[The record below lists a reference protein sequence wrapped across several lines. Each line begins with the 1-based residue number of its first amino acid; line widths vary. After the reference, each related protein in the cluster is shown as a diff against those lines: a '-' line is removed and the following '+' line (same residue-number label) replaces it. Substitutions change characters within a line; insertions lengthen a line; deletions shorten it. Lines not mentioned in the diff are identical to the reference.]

1 MFKAFATSF
10 SLCSHSSLSAMPSSL
25 LTQATRAFVKFLL
38 TLAQVYELA
47 LTVNRD
53 SSEKDLLKAYKRV
66 ALKAHPDKGGAN
78 KDFKTLRAAR
88 EKWEALRATKAE
100 RPAGRR
106 KARRPRSY
114 SGNRGW

>member
-1 MFKAFATSF
+1 MFKASATSF
-10 SLCSHSSLSAMPSSL
+10 SLCSHSSLSAMSSSS
-25 LTQATRAFVKFLL
+25 LTQATRAFVKVLL

-78 KDFKTLRAAR
+78 KDFKMLRAAR
-88 EKWEALRATKAE
+88 EKWEALRE
-100 RPAGRR
+100 GRETSWTALE
-106 KARRPRSY
+106 ARRPRSY
-114 SGNRGW
+114 SGNRGG